1 MTIATEIAALLNDR
15 SVQSIEFTAES
26 VRVDGTAYQRVAAAV
41 LYGIIEVNAGVPM
54 SDDEDGAYYDP
65 INMLDL
71 KVSAIATPYDKQ
83 VVVHEATHAALD
95 GMRLTKSRGLHMT
108 ENEAISYIAEA
119 VYVRNTGG
127 ERAGPENSRYAR
139 LADGIARKIIAAR
152 PHHYTVSETEMRD
165 LRNAVGQ
172 DRTYRRQRG
181 KLSVTVG
188 LGVL

>member
-71 KVSAIATPYDKQ
+71 
-83 VVVHEATHAALD
+83 
-95 GMRLTKSRGLHMT
+95 
-108 ENEAISYIAEA
+108 
-119 VYVRNTGG
+119 
-127 ERAGPENSRYAR
+127 
-139 LADGIARKIIAAR
+139 
-152 PHHYTVSETEMRD
+152 
-165 LRNAVGQ
+165 
-172 DRTYRRQRG
+172 
-181 KLSVTVG
+181 
-188 LGVL
+188 